1 MKVFAMVRPML
12 PALLMAALS
21 GCATSTMKS
30 TPFYG
35 GSQRVYTGRVEDRV
49 NLWPFAYYRE
59 PALSVLWPVFSQTD
73 DHLAVRPF
81 YSQYRQGGKDSA
93 YDEFNFL
100 WPLCQFDTKHDEH
113 RIFPV
118 FWGRDYFHVFPF
130 VWNSGDTHCLFPLV
144 WWREGEYFN
153 VFPLYWNTKSTLA
166 LLPLFITGGG
176 ATYVFPSFFRNENL
190 TTFFPFYGRDTS
202 GGELTEWF
210 GPLGYHR
217 GKENSNWFLP
227 FYYQNENRLWTPFY
241 GHDRSA
247 GSSWALPLYYK
258 DRNGFYSL
266 PWISS
271 KNSDDNDVWISPLLL
286 SGGERGAD
294 KATFLSPFWYSSRDD
309 KANSSFW
316 AVPPLLSWG
325 WNDRDGSCDEYLL
338 GFAGRG
344 TDADGRSRYWTFPI
358 FYHDYRT
365 FLSTFWCAGR
375 DDEANS
381 SFWAVP
387 PLLSWGSNG
396 AEGWSQRYLLGLAGV
411 ERKKDGGCADW
422 LAPLYY
428 RDNGAFYSIPFCS
441 FDDMCVIPP
450 LLTVIEGHD
459 FGNPLFGWCDSCNWC
474 VPLWYKDDR
483 VLMTLPYSMWWD
495 ANGKWQGSFVLPL
508 LTCFESTGNFAS
520 ILWGKTYGENWLLP
534 LWWKDERKFVSP
546 LWYREE
552 EANGVTYAVP
562 PLLSWMKLSE
572 RGDAKLR
579 FLLGLGGVNT
589 RTNGEIDCSWAFPFF
604 YCDDRGFVSLPF
616 AHLKNDAT
624 FVTPF
629 VGVTHREHEKG
640 AWLWPIGGWT
650 NDDRMEAAEAQMN
663 ADRLDSE
670 IGVEKREVVLSK
682 DRTHSWHEVT
692 GGIDAH
698 DSSWLLSGLSTGDRR
713 IGWSADDEAVTA
725 KDESDFGNIFA
736 YKRECCRSVKFDV
749 KTREKLSD
757 EEKAESGV
765 FCNFLWHSKHEAS
778 KGHEYDM
785 KSILWRFWHYENLN
799 GDVSVDSFPFFT
811 YDSKTDGYSKTS
823 LMWRLF
829 RNEYDPKTKRR
840 SVDILF
846 VPVWR

>member
-1 MKVFAMVRPML
+1 MMAVESVTRL
-12 PALLMAALS
+12 VLMAFLTATAA

-35 GSQRVYTGRVEDRV
+35 GSPRVYTGRVEDRV

-59 PALSVLWPVFSQTD
+59 PSLSVLWPVFSQTD

-100 WPLCQFDTKHDEH
+100 WPLCQFDTRHDSH

-118 FWGRDYFHVFPF
+118 FWGSDHFHVFPF

-166 LLPLFITGGG
+166 VLPLFITGGG
-176 ATYVFPSFFRNENL
+176 GTYVFPSFFRNENL
-190 TTFFPFYGRDTS
+190 TAFFPFYWRDTS

-227 FYYQNENRLWTPFY
+227 FYYR
-241 GHDRSA
+241 DR
-247 GSSWALPLYYK
+247 
-258 DRNGFYSL
+258 DDFVSL
-266 PWISS
+266 PWISY
-271 KNSDDNDVWISPLLL
+271 
-286 SGGERGAD
+286 A
-294 KATFLSPFWYSSRDD
+294 
-309 KANSSFW
+309 
-316 AVPPLLSWG
+316 
-325 WNDRDGSCDEYLL
+325 
-338 GFAGRG
+338 
-344 TDADGRSRYWTFPI
+344 
-358 FYHDYRT
+358 
-365 FLSTFWCAGR
+365 
-375 DDEANS
+375 
-381 SFWAVP
+381 
-387 PLLSWGSNG
+387 
-396 AEGWSQRYLLGLAGV
+396 
-411 ERKKDGGCADW
+411 KDGA
-422 LAPLYY
+422 
-428 RDNGAFYSIPFCS
+428 
-441 FDDMCVIPP
+441 
-450 LLTVIEGHD
+450 T
-459 FGNPLFGWCDSCNWC
+459 GW
-474 VPLWYKDDR
+474 
-483 VLMTLPYSMWWD
+483 
-495 ANGKWQGSFVLPL
+495 A
-508 LTCFESTGNFAS
+508 
-520 ILWGKTYGENWLLP
+520 I
-534 LWWKDERKFVSP
+534 
-546 LWYREE
+546 
-552 EANGVTYAVP
+552 P
-562 PLLSWMKLSE
+562 PLLSWMKRSE

-589 RTNGEIDCSWAFPFF
+589 RTNGEIDCSWAFPLF

-640 AWLWPIGGWT
+640 AWLWPLGGWT

-663 ADRLDSE
+663 ADRLDSK

-698 DSSWLLSGLSTGDRR
+698 DSSWLLSGLSTGDRT
-713 IGWSADDEAVTA
+713 ISWSADDEAVTA
-725 KDESDFGNIFA
+725 MDESAFGNLFA
-736 YKRECCRSVKFDV
+736 YRRESCRLVKFDA
-749 KTREKLSD
+749 KTREKLS
-757 EEKAESGV
+757 EEEDVESGV
-765 FCNFLWHSKHEAS
+765 FCNFLWHSKHEAV
-778 KGHEYDM
+778 KGGRHYDM
-785 KSILWRFWHYENLN
+785 MSLLWRFWHYENLN

-840 SVDILF
+840 SVDFLF
-846 VPVWR
+846 IPVWR